1 MDIISQKFVT
11 SNLTRVEKLDI
22 FSIWRFKATHLQT
35 LYKPQIRILAPYPN
49 KLSNTLISSLYGANT
64 RSNKK
69 N

>member
-1 MDIISQKFVT
+1 MEIISQKFVI

-22 FSIWRFKATHLQT
+22 FSIWRFKVTHLQT
-35 LYKPQIRILAPYPN
+35 PYKPQIRILVSYPT
-49 KLSNTLISSLYGANT
+49 KLSNLLISPLYGANT